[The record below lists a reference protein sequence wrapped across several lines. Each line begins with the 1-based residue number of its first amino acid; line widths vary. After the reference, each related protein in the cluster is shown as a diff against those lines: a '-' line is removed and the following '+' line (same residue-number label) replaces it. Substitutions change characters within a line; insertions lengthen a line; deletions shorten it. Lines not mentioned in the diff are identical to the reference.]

1 MWRCDPVILRLEFH
15 GDDFMRRTLVGF
27 AILIIICAGVR
38 SAAAGEKIDVRKVI
52 TKADA
57 EKILGVP
64 VKDAKGRNQ
73 NGADGYYDSE
83 WSYHAIKGD
92 KALIFDV
99 LYAGREAPPHLTQ
112 TMFSVLPAD
121 GGKSTRIDGLGD
133 KAIFCPNETGMA
145 MLHVLKGD
153 ILITI
158 GVHGL
163 PADAVLDPEKSMA
176 RKILANL

>member
-1 MWRCDPVILRLEFH
+1 
-15 GDDFMRRTLVGF
+15 MRRTLVGF
-27 AILIIICAGVR
+27 ALWIIVCAAAR
-38 SAAAGEKIDVRKVI
+38 SAMAGDKIDVPKVI

-64 VKDAKGRNQ
+64 VKDASGRNQ
-73 NGADGYYDSE
+73 NGNDGYYDSE

-99 LYAGREAPPHLTQ
+99 LYAGRAAPPHLTQ

-121 GGKSTRIDGLGD
+121 GGKSTPITGLGD

-158 GVHGL
+158 GIRGL
-163 PADAVLDPEKSMA
+163 PANAVLDSEKSMA
-176 RKILANL
+176 TKILANL

>member
-1 MWRCDPVILRLEFH
+1 MWRCDPVILRFEFH

-27 AILIIICAGVR
+27 AIVIIICAGVR

-83 WSYHAIKGD
+83 WSYYAIKGD
-92 KALIFDV
+92 KALMFDV

-145 MLHVLKGD
+145 MLHVLKGN

-158 GVHGL
+158 GIHGL
-163 PADAVLDPEKSMA
+163 PGNAALDPEKSLA
-176 RKILANL
+176 TKILANL

>member
-1 MWRCDPVILRLEFH
+1 M
-15 GDDFMRRTLVGF
+15 VGF
-27 AILIIICAGVR
+27 AILIIICVDVR
-38 SAAAGEKIDVRKVI
+38 SATASDKIDVPKVV
-52 TKADA
+52 TKSDA
-57 EKILGVP
+57 EKVLGVP

-73 NGADGYYDSE
+73 NGTDGYYDSE

-121 GGKSTRIDGLGD
+121 GSKSTRIDGLGD
-133 KAIFCPNETGMA
+133 KAIFYHDKTGLD
-145 MLHVLKGD
+145 MLNILKAN

-158 GVHGL
+158 GMHGV
-163 PADAVLDPEKSMA
+163 PAKTALEQQKSRA
-176 RKILANL
+176 KKILAKL

>member
-1 MWRCDPVILRLEFH
+1 VKPLPFFIEFH
-15 GDDFMRRTLVGF
+15 GDDIVRRTLVSF
-27 AILIIICAGVR
+27 AISIIICA
-38 SAAAGEKIDVRKVI
+38 AGRPTTAGDKIDVSKVV
-52 TKADA
+52 TKSDA

-73 NGADGYYDSE
+73 NGTDGYYDSE
-83 WSYHAIKGD
+83 WSYYAIRGD

-99 LYAGREAPPHLTQ
+99 LYAGKPGLAA

-145 MLHVLKGD
+145 MLHVLKGNT
-153 ILITI
+153 LVTI

-163 PADAVLDPEKSMA
+163 PANAVLDPEKSMA
-176 RKILANL
+176 KKILVNL

>member
-1 MWRCDPVILRLEFH
+1 MLRLELQ
-15 GDDFMRRTLVGF
+15 DFMRRTMAGF

-38 SAAAGEKIDVRKVI
+38 SATAGDKIDVPKVI
-52 TKADA
+52 TKSDA

-73 NGADGYYDSE
+73 NGKGGYYESE
-83 WSYHAIKGD
+83 WSYHAINGD
-92 KALIFDV
+92 KWLYFDI

-121 GGKSTRIDGLGD
+121 RSKSTRIDGLGD

-153 ILITI
+153 ILVTI
-158 GVHGL
+158 GIHGL
-163 PADAVLDPEKSMA
+163 PANAALDSEKSMA
-176 RKILANL
+176 TKILANL